1 MITTQDKLRSGGL
14 TNVRSNTTDRIPNA
28 SRCRLCGRNRGY
40 VKMTFT
46 DVMVYVTFV
55 VVVVIWFEIKGIDQ

>member
-1 MITTQDKLRSGGL
+1 
-14 TNVRSNTTDRIPNA
+14 
-28 SRCRLCGRNRGY
+28 
-40 VKMTFT
+40 MTFT